1 MAKYLITKGKTD
13 VTINIWIQDSSSITG
28 GFLTG
33 LAYDTASL
41 TCYYVRPRAA
51 SVAISL
57 ATLTV
62 TGAHSDGGFVE
73 IDSTNC
79 PGLYRL
85 DLPDAVCAAGVDFV
99 DIHLRGAT
107 NCAELPIEIQLTT
120 FDMNTATVAVGSGGI
135 QTTSFAAGAIDA
147 AAIAADAIG
156 SSEFAQSAAQEVAD
170 EVLNRDLVGGSSGN
184 TRNVRNALRILRN
197 RGAIAGGTLTV
208 YEEDDSSPAWTATV
222 STAAG
227 NPISEVNPA

>member
-1 MAKYLITKGKTD
+1 MKLQLVKASTD
-13 VTINIWIQDSSSITG
+13 VSIYVLIQDSSSAIG
-28 GFLTG
+28 AGLTG

-41 TCYYVRPRAA
+41 VFYYVRPLGSA
-51 SVAISL
+51 SQLVL
-57 ATLTV
+57 VTQTV
-62 TGAHSDGGFVE
+62 GGAHTDGGFVE
-73 IDSTNC
+73 VSSANM
-79 PGLYRL
+79 PGVYRV
-85 DLPDAVCAAGVDFV
+85 DLSDAICATGVGSVFGMFK
-99 DIHLRGAT
+99 GA
-107 NCAELPIEIQLTT
+107 ADMAPLPLEIQLTD
-120 FDMNTATVAVGSGGI
+120 FDMNTATVAIGSGGI